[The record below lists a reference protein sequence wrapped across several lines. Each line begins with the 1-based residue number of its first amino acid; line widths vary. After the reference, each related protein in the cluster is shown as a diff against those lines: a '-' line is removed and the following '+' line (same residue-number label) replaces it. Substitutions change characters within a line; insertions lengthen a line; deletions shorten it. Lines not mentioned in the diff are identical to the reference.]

1 MVFFSGDGRVVVKKG
16 VTAPRS
22 GRLANEEK
30 AMTLSARNQL
40 PGTIKS
46 VVLGAVMAEIVVD
59 VGGHEVAAAVTRHS
73 AESLGLSA
81 GDEVK
86 VVIKATEVMID
97 K

>member
-1 MVFFSGDGRVVVKKG
+1 MVFLSGGDRVVVKKG
-16 VTAPRS
+16 VT
-22 GRLANEEK
+22 GRGGRQANEEA

-40 PGTIKS
+40 PGTIKT
-46 VVLGAVMAEIVVD
+46 VVLGAVMAEVVVD